1 MNLIEAFKI
10 ALSAIWSN
18 RMRSLLT
25 MLGLIIGISSVV
37 TIVSIGNGTQDAMVE
52 NFESLGI
59 NRISI
64 MEDRRATL
72 TPSEKL
78 TISDMDLI
86 KLSFPEEVETVTPK
100 VTKNV
105 SIVENIDETD
115 VSLTGVSVDSET
127 TLDLTLLSGRFINE
141 FDIDG
146 RKERVVIDSDTASA
160 IFDSTDVVGQNLL
173 LSFGRTTKS
182 FLIVGVYEAEE
193 SLMGFSNPALYTP
206 YTAMDKLYNLQGV
219 LNGIEVG
226 LTDEADKS
234 LVESQVISLLERR
247 HGNEG
252 QNKYST
258 FSAEDQMEMVTST
271 LETVTLFISAIAGI
285 SLVVGGIGIMNIM
298 LVSVTERT
306 REIGIR
312 KALGARRKDIL
323 IQFLIEAVTVS
334 MLGGL
339 LGAILGF
346 VLTSLIS
353 TAMSLSARFSYDS
366 LLLAV
371 VFSASIG
378 IFFGIYPANKAAKL
392 DPIEALRYE

>member
-1 MNLIEAFKI
+1 MTIVEAFKI

-37 TIVSIGNGTQDAMVE
+37 TIVSIGNGTQESMMEDFA
-52 NFESLGI
+52 SLGI

-64 MEDRRATL
+64 SEQRRVTL

-78 TISDMDLI
+78 TLTDMALI
-86 KLSFPEEVETVTPK
+86 REAFPDEVETVTPK
-100 VTKNV
+100 SSKNV
-105 SIVENIDETD
+105 NIVENIDETG
-115 VSLTGVSVDSET
+115 VSLIAVSMDSET

-141 FDIDG
+141 FDIDS
-146 RKERVVIDSDTASA
+146 RRAWVVIDSDTADA
-160 IFDSTDVVGQNLL
+160 VFESTDIIGEKLL
-173 LSFGRTTKS
+173 LSLGKTTKS
-182 FLIVGVYEAEE
+182 VQIVGVYESEE
-193 SLMGFSNPALYTP
+193 SLSGFSSAKMYIP
-206 YTAMDKLYNLQGV
+206 YTTMDKMFNLQGIIG
-219 LNGIEVG
+219 GIEIG
-226 LTDEADKS
+226 LKTGYDKDTVEVEILS
-234 LVESQVISLLERR
+234 LIERR

-252 QNKYST
+252 ESKYST

-271 LETVTLFISAIAGI
+271 LETVTLFVSAIAAI

-312 KALGARRKDIL
+312 KALGATHKDIL

-334 MLGGL
+334 MLGGF
-339 LGAILGF
+339 LGAIVGLI
-346 VLTSLIS
+346 LTQVVATI
-353 TAMSLSARFSYDS
+353 MSLNAS
-366 LLLAV
+366 LSWESVALAV
-371 VFSASIG
+371 IFSASIG

-392 DPIEALRYE
+392 DPIEALRYD

>member
-1 MNLIEAFKI
+1 MNIGEAFKI

-37 TIVSIGNGTQDAMVE
+37 TIVSIGNGTQ
-52 NFESLGI
+52 ESMMEDFAALGI

-64 MEDRRATL
+64 SEQRRATL

-78 TISDMDLI
+78 TLADMALVREA
-86 KLSFPEEVETVTPK
+86 FPEKVETITPK
-100 VTKNV
+100 ISKNV
-105 SIVENIDETD
+105 SIVKNIDETE
-115 VSLTGVSVDSET
+115 VSLTGVSMDSEK
-127 TLDLTLLSGRFINE
+127 TLDLTMLSGRFINE
-141 FDIDG
+141 FDIDS
-146 RKERVVIDSDTASA
+146 RREWVVIDSDTAEA
-160 IFDSTDVVGQNLL
+160 IFNSTDIIGETLL
-173 LSFGRTTKS
+173 LSLGKTTKS
-182 FLIVGVYEAEE
+182 VQIVGVYEMEE
-193 SLMGFSNPALYTP
+193 SLSGFSSAKMYVP
-206 YTAMDKLYNLQGV
+206 YTTMDKLFNLQGIIS
-219 LNGIEVG
+219 GIEIG
-226 LTDEADKS
+226 LANGYDKDT
-234 LVESQVISLLERR
+234 VESEILSLIERR

-252 QNKYST
+252 DNKYST

-271 LETVTLFISAIAGI
+271 LETVTLFVSAIAAI

-312 KALGARRKDIL
+312 KALGATRKDIL

-334 MLGGL
+334 MLGGF
-339 LGAILGF
+339 LGAIVGLI
-346 VLTSLIS
+346 LTQIVASI
-353 TAMSLSARFSYDS
+353 MSLTAS
-366 LLLAV
+366 LSWESVVLAV
-371 VFSASIG
+371 AFSASIG

>member
-1 MNLIEAFKI
+1 MNLLEAFKI

-37 TIVSIGNGTQDAMVE
+37 TIVSIGNGTQDAMLE

-59 NRISI
+59 NLISI
-64 MEDRRATL
+64 SEDRHSTL

-78 TISDMDLI
+78 TATDMDLTRLSFEEEAETI
-86 KLSFPEEVETVTPK
+86 TPKLSKNVTLIENVDDTSVSLSGVSADSEEV
-100 VTKNV
+100 
-105 SIVENIDETD
+105 
-115 VSLTGVSVDSET
+115 
-127 TLDLTLLSGRFINE
+127 LDLTLLSGRFINA
-141 FDIDG
+141 FDIDS
-146 RKERVVIDSDTASA
+146 RKERVVIDSDSA
-160 IFDSTDVVGQNLL
+160 EEIFGSTDVVGEKLL
-173 LSFGRTTKS
+173 LSFGKTTKS
-182 FLIVGVYEAEE
+182 VQIIGVYESEE
-193 SLMGFSNPALYTP
+193 SLSGYSSATYYIP
-206 YTAMDKLYNLQGV
+206 YTTIDKLFNLNGV
-219 LNGIEVG
+219 INGIEIGVANG
-226 LTDEADKS
+226 YDKDTVEAQI
-234 LVESQVISLLERR
+234 LSLLERR

-252 QNKYST
+252 ENKYST
-258 FSAEDQMEMVTST
+258 FSAEDRMEMVSST
-271 LETVTLFISAIAGI
+271 LSTMTLFVSAIAGI
-285 SLVVGGIGIMNIM
+285 SLIVGGIGIMNIM

-312 KALGARRKDIL
+312 KALGGTHKDIL

-339 LGAILGF
+339 LGALVGF
-346 VLTSLIS
+346 LLTSIV
-353 TAMSLSARFSYDS
+353 TTVMDLSARFSYDS

-371 VFSASIG
+371 LFSASIG

>member
-1 MNLIEAFKI
+1 MNIIEAFKI

-64 MEDRRATL
+64 SEDRRATL

-78 TISDMDLI
+78 TIADMDLI
-86 KLSFPEEVETVTPK
+86 RETFAEEVETITPK
-100 VTKNV
+100 VSKNV
-105 SIVENIDETD
+105 TIVENIDETS
-115 VSLTGVSVDSET
+115 VTLTGVSMDSEEV
-127 TLDLTLLSGRFINE
+127 LDLTMLSGRFINE
-141 FDIDG
+141 FDIDA
-146 RKERVVIDSDTASA
+146 RKDWVVMDSDTAEA
-160 IFDSTDVVGQNLL
+160 IYGSTDIAGEKVL
-173 LSFGRTTKS
+173 LSFGKVTKS
-182 FLIVGVYEAEE
+182 VQVVGVYEAEE
-193 SLMGFSNPALYTP
+193 SLSGFSQAALYTP
-206 YTAMDKLYNLQGV
+206 YTTIDKLFNLQGII
-219 LNGIEVG
+219 NGIEIG
-226 LTDEADKS
+226 LADGYDKDTVESEILS
-234 LVESQVISLLERR
+234 LVERR

-252 QNKYST
+252 EEKYST

-271 LETVTLFISAIAGI
+271 LETVTLFVSAIAAI

-312 KALGARRKDIL
+312 KALGATRKDIL
-323 IQFLIEAVTVS
+323 VQFLIEAVTVS
-334 MLGGL
+334 MLGGF
-339 LGAILGF
+339 LGAIVGM
-346 VLTSLIS
+346 VLTSVVA
-353 TAMSLSARFSYDS
+353 TVMSLSATLAWESVG
-366 LLLAV
+366 LAV

>member
-1 MNLIEAFKI
+1 MNIIEAFII
-10 ALSAIWSN
+10 AFSAIWSN
-18 RMRSLLT
+18 KMRSLLT

-64 MEDRRATL
+64 SEQRRVTL

-78 TISDMDLI
+78 TASDMALI
-86 KLSFPEEVETVTPK
+86 RQSFEEEVETITPRL
-100 VTKNV
+100 TKNV
-105 SIVENIDETD
+105 TIVENIDETD
-115 VSLTGVSVDSET
+115 VSLVGVSVDSEE
-127 TLDLTLLSGRFINE
+127 TLDLTLVNGRFINV
-141 FDIDG
+141 FDIDA
-146 RKERVVIDSDTASA
+146 RKERVVIDSDTAQA
-160 IFDSTDVVGQNLL
+160 IYESTDVVGEKIL
-173 LSFGRTTKS
+173 LSFGKTTKS
-182 FLIVGVYEAEE
+182 VQIVGVYEAEE
-193 SLMGFSNPALYTP
+193 SLSGFSTAKMYTP
-206 YTAMDKLYNLQGV
+206 YTTIDKMFNLQGV
-219 LNGIEVG
+219 INGIEIG
-226 LTDEADKS
+226 LSADADKDLLKSQILS
-234 LVESQVISLLERR
+234 LIERR

-252 QNKYST
+252 EDKYST

-285 SLVVGGIGIMNIM
+285 SLIVGGIGIMNIM

-312 KALGARRKDIL
+312 KALGATRKDIL
-323 IQFLIEAVTVS
+323 TQFLIEAITVS
-334 MLGGL
+334 ILGGL
-339 LGAILGF
+339 LGALVGFILTQLASSLMD
-346 VLTSLIS
+346 LT
-353 TAMSLSARFSYDS
+353 ARFSYDS

>member
-1 MNLIEAFKI
+1 MNIIEAFKI

-64 MEDRRATL
+64 SENRRATL

-78 TISDMDLI
+78 TIADMDLI
-86 KLSFPEEVETVTPK
+86 RESFAEEVKTITPK
-100 VTKNV
+100 VSKTV
-105 SIVENIDETD
+105 TIVENIDETS
-115 VSLTGVSVDSET
+115 VALTGLSIDSEEV
-127 TLDLTLLSGRFINE
+127 LDLTMLSGRFINE
-141 FDIDG
+141 FDIDA
-146 RKERVVIDSDTASA
+146 RKDWVVMDSDTAEA
-160 IFDSTDVVGQNLL
+160 IYGSTDIAGEKVL
-173 LSFGRTTKS
+173 LSFGKVTKS
-182 FLIVGVYEAEE
+182 VQVVGVYEAEE
-193 SLMGFSNPALYTP
+193 SLSGFSQAALYTP
-206 YTAMDKLYNLQGV
+206 YTTIDKLFNLQGII
-219 LNGIEVG
+219 NGIEIG
-226 LTDEADKS
+226 LVDGYDKDT
-234 LVESQVISLLERR
+234 VESEILSLLERR

-252 QNKYST
+252 EEKYST

-271 LETVTLFISAIAGI
+271 LETVTLFVSAIAAI

-312 KALGARRKDIL
+312 KALGATRKDIL
-323 IQFLIEAVTVS
+323 VQFLIEAVTVS
-334 MLGGL
+334 MLGGF
-339 LGAILGF
+339 LGAIVGMI
-346 VLTSLIS
+346 LTSVVA
-353 TAMSLSARFSYDS
+353 TVMSLSATLAWESVG
-366 LLLAV
+366 LAV